1 MSFYRKIEDQLVS
14 IIKDLD
20 FAKPNP
26 KNLLDGLS
34 VEQVKDK
41 KHGDLATNVAMIMS
55 GKLNMPAKEIAE
67 KISKNIQKITNV
79 ESVSIA
85 GPGFINIKMK
95 KTFWFEQ
102 LAQVLVQGEDYGKS
116 KSGKNEKINIE
127 FGLRLK

>member
-34 VEQVKDK
+34 IAQVKDK

-55 GKLNMPAKEIAE
+55 GKLN
-67 KISKNIQKITNV
+67 T
-79 ESVSIA
+79 VSY
-85 GPGFINIKMK
+85 
-95 KTFWFEQ
+95 TH
-102 LAQVLVQGEDYGKS
+102 
-116 KSGKNEKINIE
+116 
-127 FGLRLK
+127 LRAHETDS